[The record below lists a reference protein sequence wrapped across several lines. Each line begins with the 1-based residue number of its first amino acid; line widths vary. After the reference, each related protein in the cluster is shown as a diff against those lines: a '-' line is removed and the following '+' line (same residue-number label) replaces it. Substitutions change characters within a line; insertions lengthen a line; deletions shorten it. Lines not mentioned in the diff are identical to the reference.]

1 VYRGSIPYLYGKY
14 VFADFSMGKIWAVSF
29 DEQNE
34 YNNTM
39 EVLFEVL
46 LNEEGVSDEHH

>member
-1 VYRGSIPYLYGKY
+1 M
-14 VFADFSMGKIWAVSF
+14 FADWSIGKIWAVSF

-39 EVLFEVL
+39 EVLFEVQ
-46 LNEEGVSDEHH
+46 LNGDSVSDERH